1 MAGITALHFCIF
13 RGNNEQASE
22 RRKTTE
28 RSRIGAAA
36 ISLIES
42 GEYDLDAGDI
52 GGQTPTHIACY
63 RDRQAASSSH
73 FL

>member
-22 RRKTTE
+22 R
-28 RSRIGAAA
+28 A

-42 GEYDLDAGDI
+42 GEYDLDAGDV